1 MQEGK
6 DSLVLKVITDLK
18 DLKADQDRG
27 VPKVQKGIMVK
38 MEHKYVINI
47 NRISSK
53 HTKPSSKLEHM
64 KFMKWSFDGTLS
76 IQK

>member
-27 VPKVQKGIMVK
+27 VPKDQKGIMVK

-53 HTKPSSKLEHM
+53 NTKPSSKLEHI
-64 KFMKWSFDGTLS
+64 KFKIYEEVF
-76 IQK
+76 